1 MGDGPKDYEV
11 GYGKPP
17 IATRFKKGNR
27 ANPRGRPRG
36 SSSLAGILQRALDAP
51 AVSADG
57 KRRRL
62 TKRELMVRSLVERST
77 GADLAATK
85 LLFELLRK
93 ADPRAVA
100 PDPEEAAPLGEDA
113 LRLLKERLA
122 RLASAQMPD
131 AATAAPADAVTAS
144 MDPSDQ
150 GSATDPADVG

>member
-1 MGDGPKDYEV
+1 M
-11 GYGKPP
+11 
-17 IATRFKKGNR
+17 
-27 ANPRGRPRG
+27 
-36 SSSLAGILQRALDAP
+36 QRALDAP
-51 AVSADG
+51 AVGADG

-100 PDPEEAAPLGEDA
+100 PDPEETDPMSEDA

-122 RLASAQMPD
+122 RLASAQMAD
-131 AATAAPADAVTAS
+131 AAAGAPADADAVS
-144 MDPSDQ
+144 LDPADQ
-150 GSATDPADVG
+150 GGATDPADVR